1 MISVP
6 RRRFLSRRRRAAPE
20 DRAGV
25 PGGGGDEAA
34 SKPHEAAAQRGGD
47 GERSGER
54 ASRSQ
59 SGTAGEQSGGER
71 SSGERSGRPRSGTDG
86 ERSDG
91 ERALLGRL
99 EAWRATARQLAWTDR
114 ERAFLGWLEAWAG
127 RAARAVRGAV
137 GLAFF
142 QGDADPPPK
151 ARRLA
156 FGVPQWLRPL
166 VPLTTISLVQV
177 AELILALMLYIQ
189 TVNAVWSWNSGP
201 RIGPYQHQQGSIWDG
216 FVYLTAVAV
225 ALPIALRDR
234 WPLAAWR
241 VSFALM
247 PVAVGVTRT
256 IGPSPGEMPYT
267 QWLGVSYLLVL
278 YSVAVRCDRRI
289 TVAVWFVTFFA
300 TWIIDPNWMP
310 VVMVVVS
317 VVVLFGYNVR
327 VRRSATA
334 RLKTEEGRTRQAES
348 AKAVLAERARIARE
362 LHDVVAHH
370 MSVIAIQAEAV
381 PLKARGDPAQLE
393 AGLAEIRTLSLEA
406 IAELRQVLGVLR
418 DRDGRVDT
426 APQPGLDRLDELVS
440 NARAAG
446 LAVVVKRAGPLDRL
460 PPAVGLSAY
469 RIVQESLS
477 NAMRHAPGST
487 VALDVAHRRGEL
499 QLRVANGPSATPG
512 AGPGAGH
519 GVAGMRE
526 RATLLGGTLDA
537 GPVAGGGF
545 EVRATLPVTD
555 AGEEAVEH
563 PRQFAGEETHEHARR
578 FASEET
584 HERPRRLITGDDV
597 G

>member
-1 MISVP
+1 M
-6 RRRFLSRRRRAAPE
+6 
-20 DRAGV
+20 
-25 PGGGGDEAA
+25 PGGGRDEAA
-34 SKPHEAAAQRGGD
+34 AKPRDDDGAARRRGG

-54 ASRSQ
+54 IGRSP
-59 SGTAGEQSGGER
+59 SSTDGERSGGER
-71 SSGERSGRPRSGTDG
+71 SDG

-91 ERALLGRL
+91 ERGLFGRLGAWAERGFLERLGASAERGFLGRL
-99 EAWRATARQLAWTDR
+99 GAS
-114 ERAFLGWLEAWAG
+114 AG
-127 RAARAVRGAV
+127 RAVWAVSGAV

-151 ARRLA
+151 VRRLA
-156 FGVPQWLRPL
+156 FGVPQWLRLL
-166 VPLTTISLVQV
+166 VPVTVISLVQV
-177 AELILALMLYIQ
+177 AELILALLLYMQ
-189 TVNAVWSWNSGP
+189 TQSTVWSWNLGP
-201 RIGPYQHQQGSIWDG
+201 QIGPYRQGPIWEG

-256 IGPSPGEMPYT
+256 IGFPHGEMPYMT
-267 QWLGVSYLLVL
+267 WLIVSYLLVL

-289 TVAVWFVTFFA
+289 TVAVWVVTFLA
-300 TWIIDPNWMP
+300 TWIIDPNSMP
-310 VVMVVVS
+310 VAMVVVS
-317 VVVLFGYNVR
+317 VAVLFGYNVR

-334 RLKTEEGRTRQAES
+334 KLKTEERRTRQAES
-348 AKAVLAERARIARE
+348 AQAVLAERARIARE

-393 AGLAEIRTLSLEA
+393 AGLAEIRGLSLEA

-418 DRDGRVDT
+418 DQDGRVDT

-446 LAVVVKRAGPLDRL
+446 LAVLVKRAGPLDRL

-499 QLRVANGPSATPG
+499 RLRVANGPSVAPG
-512 AGPGAGH
+512 AGPGAGQ
-519 GVAGMRE
+519 GVVGMRE

-555 AGEEAVEH
+555 ADEEA
-563 PRQFAGEETHEHARR
+563 HEHLA
-578 FASEET
+578 
-584 HERPRRLITGDDV
+584 TGDDV

>member
-6 RRRFLSRRRRAAPE
+6 RRRFLSRRRRRGAAAEEQARAPGGSGE
-20 DRAGV
+20 ERAGV
-25 PGGGGDEAA
+25 PGGGG
-34 SKPHEAAAQRGGD
+34 EAAAKSHDDDAAARRRGGVERSGERIGRSPSSTD
-47 GERSGER
+47 GERSG
-54 ASRSQ
+54 
-59 SGTAGEQSGGER
+59 GER
-71 SSGERSGRPRSGTDG
+71 GLFGLLGAWAERGFL
-86 ERSDG
+86 ERLG
-91 ERALLGRL
+91 AWAERGFLERQGASAERGYLGRL
-99 EAWRATARQLAWTDR
+99 GTS
-114 ERAFLGWLEAWAG
+114 AG
-127 RAARAVRGAV
+127 RAVWAVSGAV

-151 ARRLA
+151 VRRLA
-156 FGVPQWLRPL
+156 FGVPQRLRLL
-166 VPLTTISLVQV
+166 VPFTVISLVQV
-177 AELILALMLYIQ
+177 AELILALLLYRQ
-189 TVNAVWSWNSGP
+189 TLSTVWSWNLGP
-201 RIGPYQHQQGSIWDG
+201 PQIGPYRQGPIWEG

-256 IGPSPGEMPYT
+256 IGFPHGEMPYT
-267 QWLGVSYLLVL
+267 TWLIVSYLLVL
-278 YSVAVRCDRRI
+278 YSVAVRCDRLI
-289 TVAVWFVTFFA
+289 TVAVWVVTFLA
-300 TWIIDPNWMP
+300 TWIIDPNSMP
-310 VVMVVVS
+310 VAMVVVS
-317 VVVLFGYNVR
+317 VAVLFGYNVR
-327 VRRSATA
+327 VRRSATSK
-334 RLKTEEGRTRQAES
+334 LKTEERRTRQAES
-348 AKAVLAERARIARE
+348 AQAVLAERARIARE

-393 AGLAEIRTLSLEA
+393 AGLAEIRGLSLEA

-418 DRDGRVDT
+418 DQDGRVDT

-446 LAVVVKRAGPLDRL
+446 LAVLVKRAGPVDRL

-499 QLRVANGPSATPG
+499 RLRVANGPGAAPG
-512 AGPGAGH
+512 AGPGAGQ
-519 GVAGMRE
+519 GVVGMRE
-526 RATLLGGTLDA
+526 RATLLGGTLDV

-545 EVRATLPVTD
+545 EVRAMLPVTD
-555 AGEEAVEH
+555 ADEEAQEH
-563 PRQFAGEETHEHARR
+563 P
-578 FASEET
+578 
-584 HERPRRLITGDDV
+584 ITGDDV

>member
-6 RRRFLSRRRRAAPE
+6 RRGFLSRRRFLSCRPRVAAE
-20 DRAGV
+20 ERAGA
-25 PGGGGDEAA
+25 PGGGGDEVA
-34 SKPHEAAAQRGGD
+34 SRPHDDDAAARWRGD

-54 ASRSQ
+54 AGRSH
-59 SGTAGEQSGGER
+59 
-71 SSGERSGRPRSGTDG
+71 SSTDG
-86 ERSDG
+86 ERGGG
-91 ERALLGRL
+91 ERGLSGRLGARAERGFLGRL
-99 EAWRATARQLAWTDR
+99 GA
-114 ERAFLGWLEAWAG
+114 GAG
-127 RAARAVRGAV
+127 RAVRAASRAGRAVRAVPGAV

-151 ARRLA
+151 VRRLA
-156 FGVPQWLRPL
+156 FGVPRWLRPH
-166 VPLTTISLVQV
+166 VPVTMISLVQV
-177 AELILALMLYIQ
+177 AELILALMLYLQ
-189 TVNAVWSWNSGP
+189 TKSMVWSWNTGP
-201 RIGPYQHQQGSIWDG
+201 SVGPFRQGPIWDG
-216 FVYLTAVAV
+216 FEYLTAVAV

-247 PVAVGVTRT
+247 PVVVGVTRT
-256 IGPSPGEMPYT
+256 IGSHPGQVPYI

-289 TVAVWFVTFFA
+289 TVAVWIVTFLA
-300 TWIIDPNWMP
+300 TWIIDPNSMP
-310 VVMVVVS
+310 VAMVVVS
-317 VVVLFGYNVR
+317 VAVLFGYNVR

-334 RLKTEEGRTRQAES
+334 KLKTEERRTRQAES
-348 AKAVLAERARIARE
+348 AQAVLAERARIARE

-393 AGLAEIRTLSLEA
+393 AGLAEIRGLSLEA

-418 DRDGRVDT
+418 DQDGRVDT

-446 LAVVVKRAGPLDRL
+446 LAVLVKRAGPFDRL

-487 VALDVAHRRGEL
+487 VALDVTHRRGEL
-499 QLRVANGPSATPG
+499 RLRVANGPSAAPG
-512 AGPGAGH
+512 AGPGAGQ
-519 GVAGMRE
+519 GVVGMRE

-537 GPVAGGGF
+537 GPAAGGGF

-555 AGEEAVEH
+555 AGEE
-563 PRQFAGEETHEHARR
+563 THEHL
-578 FASEET
+578 S
-584 HERPRRLITGDDV
+584 TGDDV

>member
-1 MISVP
+1 MP
-6 RRRFLSRRRRAAPE
+6 
-20 DRAGV
+20 
-25 PGGGGDEAA
+25 GGDEAA
-34 SKPHEAAAQRGGD
+34 AKPHDDEAAARRRGG
-47 GERSGER
+47 GEHSDER
-54 ASRSQ
+54 VGSSQ
-59 SGTAGEQSGGER
+59 SGTDSERNDDERGGGER
-71 SSGERSGRPRSGTDG
+71 NDG
-86 ERSDG
+86 ERGDG
-91 ERALLGRL
+91 EQGGG
-99 EAWRATARQLAWTDR
+99 EGNGG
-114 ERAFLGWLEAWAG
+114 ERAFLGRLGAWRAGGRQRAWADGERAFLGRLGAWAG
-127 RAARAVRGAV
+127 RAVWVVRGAV

-166 VPLTTISLVQV
+166 VPVTTISLVQA
-177 AELILALMLYIQ
+177 AELILALMLYLQ
-189 TVNAVWSWNSGP
+189 MQSTVWSWNSGS
-201 RIGPYQHQQGSIWDG
+201 RIGPDQQEPIWDG

-247 PVAVGVTRT
+247 PVVVGVTRT
-256 IGPSPGEMPYT
+256 IGFPAGAMPYVT
-267 QWLGVSYLLVL
+267 WLIISYLLVL

-289 TVAVWFVTFFA
+289 TVAVWVVTFLA
-300 TWIIDPNWMP
+300 TWIIDPNSMP
-310 VVMVVVS
+310 VAMVVVS

-334 RLKTEEGRTRQAES
+334 KLKTEERRTQQAES
-348 AKAVLAERARIARE
+348 AQAVLAERARIARE

-393 AGLAEIRTLSLEA
+393 AGLAEIRGLSLEA

-418 DRDGRVDT
+418 DQDGRVDT

-446 LAVVVKRAGPLDRL
+446 LAVLVKRAGPLDRL

-487 VALDVAHRRGEL
+487 VALEVAHRRGEL
-499 QLRVANGPSATPG
+499 RLRVANGPSAAPG
-512 AGPGAGH
+512 AGPGAGQ
-519 GVAGMRE
+519 GVVGMRE

-555 AGEEAVEH
+555 AGEEAHEH
-563 PRQFAGEETHEHARR
+563 PRR
-578 FASEET
+578 
-584 HERPRRLITGDDV
+584 IVMGDDS

>member
-6 RRRFLSRRRRAAPE
+6 RRRFLSRRRGRGAAAEEQASAPGGSGE
-20 DRAGV
+20 ERAGV
-25 PGGGGDEAA
+25 PGGGRDEAA
-34 SKPHEAAAQRGGD
+34 AEPHDDDVAARRRGG

-54 ASRSQ
+54 IGRSP
-59 SGTAGEQSGGER
+59 SSTDGERNGGERSGGER
-71 SSGERSGRPRSGTDG
+71 GLFGRLGAWAARGFLERQGASAARGF
-86 ERSDG
+86 
-91 ERALLGRL
+91 LGRL
-99 EAWRATARQLAWTDR
+99 GAS
-114 ERAFLGWLEAWAG
+114 AG
-127 RAARAVRGAV
+127 RAVWAVSGAV

-151 ARRLA
+151 VRRLA
-156 FGVPQWLRPL
+156 FGVPRRLRLL
-166 VPLTTISLVQV
+166 VPFTVISLVQV
-177 AELILALMLYIQ
+177 AELILALLLYRQ
-189 TVNAVWSWNSGP
+189 TLSTVWSWYLGP
-201 RIGPYQHQQGSIWDG
+201 QIGPYRQGPIWEG

-225 ALPIALRDR
+225 ALPVALRDR

-256 IGPSPGEMPYT
+256 IGFPHGEMPYMT
-267 QWLGVSYLLVL
+267 WLIVSYLLVL

-289 TVAVWFVTFFA
+289 TVAVWVVTFLA
-300 TWIIDPNWMP
+300 TWIIDPNSMP
-310 VVMVVVS
+310 VAMVVVS
-317 VVVLFGYNVR
+317 VAVLFGYNVR

-334 RLKTEEGRTRQAES
+334 KLKTEERRTRQAES
-348 AKAVLAERARIARE
+348 AQAVLAERARIARE

-393 AGLAEIRTLSLEA
+393 AGLAEIRGLSLEA

-418 DRDGRVDT
+418 DQDGRVDT

-446 LAVVVKRAGPLDRL
+446 LAVLVKRAGPLDRL

-499 QLRVANGPSATPG
+499 RLRVANGPSVAPG
-512 AGPGAGH
+512 AGPGAGQ
-519 GVAGMRE
+519 GVVGMRE

-537 GPVAGGGF
+537 GPVTGGGF

-555 AGEEAVEH
+555 ADEEA
-563 PRQFAGEETHEHARR
+563 HEH
-578 FASEET
+578 
-584 HERPRRLITGDDV
+584 LITGDDV

>member
-1 MISVP
+1 M
-6 RRRFLSRRRRAAPE
+6 RA
-20 DRAGV
+20 V
-25 PGGGGDEAA
+25 PG
-34 SKPHEAAAQRGGD
+34 
-47 GERSGER
+47 
-54 ASRSQ
+54 
-59 SGTAGEQSGGER
+59 
-71 SSGERSGRPRSGTDG
+71 
-86 ERSDG
+86 
-91 ERALLGRL
+91 
-99 EAWRATARQLAWTDR
+99 
-114 ERAFLGWLEAWAG
+114 AF
-127 RAARAVRGAV
+127 

-166 VPLTTISLVQV
+166 VPVSTISLVQV
-177 AELILALMLYIQ
+177 AELILALLLYMQ
-189 TVNAVWSWNSGP
+189 TQSTVRSWISGP
-201 RIGPYQHQQGSIWDG
+201 PPGPDGRGPIWDG

-225 ALPIALRDR
+225 GLPIALRDR

-241 VSFALM
+241 VSIALM

-256 IGPSPGEMPYT
+256 VGLSDGGMPYT
-267 QWLGVSYLLVL
+267 TWLIVSQLLVL

-289 TVAVWFVTFFA
+289 TVAVWVVMLLA
-300 TWIIDPNWMP
+300 TWIIDPNSMP
-310 VVMVVVS
+310 VAMVVVS
-317 VVVLFGYNVR
+317 VAVLFGYNVR

-334 RLKTEEGRTRQAES
+334 KLKTEERRTRQAES
-348 AKAVLAERARIARE
+348 AQAVLAERARIARE

-393 AGLAEIRTLSLEA
+393 AGLAEIRALSLEA

-418 DRDGRVDT
+418 DQDGRVDT

-446 LAVVVKRAGPLDRL
+446 LAVLVKRAGPLDRL

-499 QLRVANGPSATPG
+499 RLRVANGPSAAPG

-555 AGEEAVEH
+555 AGEK
-563 PRQFAGEETHEHARR
+563 
-578 FASEET
+578 T
-584 HERPRRLITGDDV
+584 HERPRGFVTGDDV

>member
-6 RRRFLSRRRRAAPE
+6 RRRFLLNRRRRAGAGEWAGAPGE
-20 DRAGV
+20 GGEEAVAEPHDDEAAARR
-25 PGGGGDEAA
+25 GGGG
-34 SKPHEAAAQRGGD
+34 
-47 GERSGER
+47 ER
-54 ASRSQ
+54 AD
-59 SGTAGEQSGGER
+59 ER
-71 SSGERSGRPRSGTDG
+71 VGWSPSSTDG
-86 ERSDG
+86 EWSDSQRNDGQGTGGEVSDAELSDG
-91 ERALLGRL
+91 ERA
-99 EAWRATARQLAWTDR
+99 
-114 ERAFLGWLEAWAG
+114 FLGPLGTSAGPEFSGRHGTSAGPEFSGRHGTSAG
-127 RAARAVRGAV
+127 RVGWAVLGAF

-166 VPLTTISLVQV
+166 VPITTISLVQV
-177 AELILALMLYIQ
+177 AELILALLLYLQ
-189 TVNAVWSWNSGP
+189 TQSTVRSWISAPPPAPDGRGP
-201 RIGPYQHQQGSIWDG
+201 IWDG

-241 VSFALM
+241 VSIALM

-256 IGPSPGEMPYT
+256 VGFSDGGMPYT
-267 QWLGVSYLLVL
+267 TWLIISHLLVL

-289 TVAVWFVTFFA
+289 TVAVWVVMFLA
-300 TWIIDPNWMP
+300 TWIIDPDSMP
-310 VVMVVVS
+310 VTMVVVS
-317 VVVLFGYNVR
+317 VAVLFGYNVR

-334 RLKTEEGRTRQAES
+334 KLKTEERRTRQAES
-348 AKAVLAERARIARE
+348 AQAVLAERARIARE

-393 AGLAEIRTLSLEA
+393 AGLAEIRGLSLEA

-418 DRDGRVDT
+418 DQDGRVDT

-446 LAVVVKRAGPLDRL
+446 LAVLVERAGPLDRL

-487 VALDVAHRRGEL
+487 VTLDVAHRRGEL
-499 QLRVANGPSATPG
+499 RLRVANGPSAAPG
-512 AGPGAGH
+512 AGPGAGQ
-519 GVAGMRE
+519 GVVGMRE

-555 AGEEAVEH
+555 AGEEA
-563 PRQFAGEETHEHARR
+563 HEH
-578 FASEET
+578 S
-584 HERPRRLITGDDV
+584 
-597 G
+597 

>member
-6 RRRFLSRRRRAAPE
+6 RRRFIGRRRRGAAAEEQAGAPGGSGE
-20 DRAGV
+20 ERAGV
-25 PGGGGDEAA
+25 PGGGRDEAA
-34 SKPHEAAAQRGGD
+34 AEPHDDDAAARRRGG

-54 ASRSQ
+54 IGRSP
-59 SGTAGEQSGGER
+59 
-71 SSGERSGRPRSGTDG
+71 SSTDG
-86 ERSDG
+86 ERSGG
-91 ERALLGRL
+91 ERGLFGRLGAWAERGFLGRL
-99 EAWRATARQLAWTDR
+99 GTS
-114 ERAFLGWLEAWAG
+114 AG
-127 RAARAVRGAV
+127 RAVWAVSGAV

-151 ARRLA
+151 VRRLA
-156 FGVPQWLRPL
+156 FGVPQRLRLL
-166 VPLTTISLVQV
+166 VPFTVISLVQV
-177 AELILALMLYIQ
+177 AELILALLLYRQ
-189 TVNAVWSWNSGP
+189 TQSTVWSWNIGP
-201 RIGPYQHQQGSIWDG
+201 QIGPYRQGPIWEG

-256 IGPSPGEMPYT
+256 IGFPHGEMPYMT
-267 QWLGVSYLLVL
+267 WLIVSYLLVL

-289 TVAVWFVTFFA
+289 TVAVWVVTFLA
-300 TWIIDPNWMP
+300 TWIIDPNSMP
-310 VVMVVVS
+310 VAMVVVS
-317 VVVLFGYNVR
+317 VAVLFGYNVR

-334 RLKTEEGRTRQAES
+334 KLKTEERRTRQAES
-348 AKAVLAERARIARE
+348 AQAVLAERARIARE

-393 AGLAEIRTLSLEA
+393 AGLAEIRGLSLEA

-418 DRDGRVDT
+418 DQDGRVDT

-440 NARAAG
+440 NARAAR
-446 LAVVVKRAGPLDRL
+446 LTVLVKRAGPLDRL

-499 QLRVANGPSATPG
+499 RLRVANGPSAAPG
-512 AGPGAGH
+512 AGPGAGR
-519 GVAGMRE
+519 GVVGMRE

-537 GPVAGGGF
+537 GPMAGGGF
-545 EVRATLPVTD
+545 EVRATLPVAD
-555 AGEEAVEH
+555 ADEEA
-563 PRQFAGEETHEHARR
+563 HEH
-578 FASEET
+578 
-584 HERPRRLITGDDV
+584 LITGDNV